1 MNEVKVTFSDGTEKT
16 YSKGTTFE
24 EIAKDYPGKYP
35 YVGVKINNVIFSL
48 ADKVEQD
55 CEVYFI
61 DFLDPTGYK
70 IYKSG
75 LMFIFE
81 VALKELFPEMEV
93 HFMHSHPKG
102 VYAEVHGEHILTN
115 DDFRNIKSR
124 MATIVSNNQ
133 RIKKYSLAKKDAIKY
148 CKQYGYDEKAKN
160 IQDFANKAVTYYV
173 LNKWGNYYYSNMP
186 SRTSAINLYDIKNLG
201 NNKLVLIL
209 PDKYTE
215 GRVPEFVNY
224 QGIIES
230 FRLTQEWLE
239 KLNKKY
245 ISDIN
250 EDVANSVIKDFI
262 NVDEIK
268 FNDEIRNI
276 VTNVVKKP
284 NIKFI
289 MIAGPSSSGKTTTTR
304 RLKTYLDCA
313 GYHTIIIST
322 DDYFVDRDK
331 NPKDENGKPDFECL
345 HAVDVNKLNK
355 DVQNLLDGKEITLP
369 VYDFVTGKGSESS
382 YKVKLTDKTIIL
394 IEGLHSLND
403 DLIPVVDDKNKYKV
417 YISPFIGVN
426 IDRHNY
432 ISTTDLR
439 LLRRIVRDNRTRG
452 RKVEETM
459 DYWQTV
465 RKGEIENIFPY
476 IHQADIVLN
485 TALNY
490 EIGVLEVYAAPLLL
504 SVGIDSPY
512 YEEARRLL
520 GFIRQFSPIP
530 SEYVSKDSILRE
542 FIGGGE

>member
-1 MNEVKVTFSDGTEKT
+1 MNEIKITFSDGTIKS
-16 YSKGTTFE
+16 YPKGTTFE

-35 YVGVKINNVIFSL
+35 YVGVKINNEIFSL
-48 ADKVEQD
+48 ADQAEND
-55 CEVYFI
+55 AEIYFI

-81 VALKELFPEMEV
+81 VSLKELFPNLEV
-93 HFMHSHPKG
+93 NFLHSHPKG
-102 VYAEVHGEHILTN
+102 VYAEVKGDYILTD
-115 DDFRNIKSR
+115 DDFRKIKSK

-133 RIKKYSLAKKDAIKY
+133 RIKKFTLAKKDAIKY
-148 CKQYGYDEKAKN
+148 CTEYGYIEKAKN
-160 IQDFANKAVTYYV
+160 IQNFANKAVTYYV
-173 LNKWGNYYYSNMP
+173 LNKLGNYYYSDMP
-186 SRTSAINLYDIKNLG
+186 SRTSAVNLYDIKYLG
-201 NNKLVLIL
+201 DNKLVLIL
-209 PDKYTE
+209 PDKNTA

-224 QGIIES
+224 EGIIES
-230 FRLTQEWLE
+230 FRSTQEWLD
-239 KLNKKY
+239 KLGKRYLSDVNDD
-245 ISDIN
+245 IS
-250 EDVANSVIKDFI
+250 NSVIKDFI
-262 NVDEIK
+262 NVNEIK

-276 VTNVVKKP
+276 VTNIVKRP
-284 NIKFI
+284 NIKFV
-289 MIAGPSSSGKTTTTR
+289 MIAGPSSSGKTTTTK

-313 GYHTIIIST
+313 GYHTIVMST

-345 HAVDVNKLNK
+345 HAVNVDKLNK
-355 DVQNLLDGKEITLP
+355 DIQNLLDGKEVTLP

-382 YKVKLTDKTIIL
+382 QKVKFTEKTIVL
-394 IEGLHSLND
+394 VEGLHSLND
-403 DLIPVVDDKNKYKV
+403 DLIPIVDSKYKYKI
-417 YISPFIGVN
+417 YISPFIGIN

-465 RKGEIENIFPY
+465 RRGEVLNIFPY

-520 GFIRQFSPIP
+520 GFLRQFSPIP

>member
-1 MNEVKVTFSDGTEKT
+1 MNEVKVRFSDGTEKL
-16 YSKGTTFE
+16 YNKGTTFE
-24 EIAKDYPGKYP
+24 DIAKDYPGKYP

-48 ADKVEQD
+48 ADQVESD
-55 CEVYFI
+55 CEVNFI
-61 DFLDPTGYK
+61 DFTDPTGYK

-81 VALKELFPEMEV
+81 VALKELYPNLEV
-93 HFMHSHPKG
+93 HYLHRHPKG
-102 VYAEVHGEHILTN
+102 VYGEIKGDYILTN
-115 DDFRNIKSR
+115 EDFGKIKNR
-124 MATIVSNNQ
+124 MSTIVSNNQ
-133 RIKKYSLAKKDAIKY
+133 RIRKYTLAKKDAIKY
-148 CKQYGYDEKAKN
+148 TSQFGYIEKAKN
-160 IQDFANKAVTYYV
+160 IQNFANKVITYYV
-173 LNKWGNYYYSNMP
+173 LNKWANYYYSDMP
-186 SRTSAINLYDIKNLG
+186 SRTSAINIYGIKNLG
-201 NNKLVLIL
+201 NNKVVLML
-209 PDKYTE
+209 PDVHSG

-224 QGIIES
+224 EGIIES
-230 FRLTQEWLE
+230 FRGTQEWPD
-239 KLNKKY
+239 KLGKKY
-245 ISDIN
+245 LCDVNDDIS
-250 EDVANSVIKDFI
+250 NSVIKDFI
-262 NVDEIK
+262 NVNEIK

-276 VTNVVKKP
+276 VTNIVKKP
-284 NIKFI
+284 SIKFV
-289 MIAGPSSSGKTTTTR
+289 MIAGPSSSGKTTTTK

-313 GYHTIIIST
+313 GYQTIVMST

-355 DVQNLLDGKEITLP
+355 DVKDLLDGRDVTLP

-382 YKVKLTDKTIIL
+382 KTVKMAEKSIVL

-403 DLIPVVDDKNKYKV
+403 DLIPVVESKNKYKI
-417 YISPFIGVN
+417 YISPFIGIN

-439 LLRRIVRDNRTRG
+439 LIRRIVRDNRTRG
-452 RKVEETM
+452 KKVEDTI

-465 RKGEIENIFPY
+465 RKGEVKNIFPY

-520 GFIRQFSPIP
+520 GFLRQFSPIP

>member
-1 MNEVKVTFSDGTEKT
+1 MNEVKVTFSDGTEKL

-48 ADKVEQD
+48 ADKLEQD
-55 CEVYFI
+55 CEVHFI

-81 VALKELFPEMEV
+81 VSLKELFPELEV

-115 DDFRNIKSR
+115 EDFRNIKSR

-173 LNKWGNYYYSNMP
+173 LNKCGNYYYSNMP

-382 YKVKLTDKTIIL
+382 YKVKLTDKSIIL

-403 DLIPVVDDKNKYKV
+403 DLIPVVDDRNKYKI

-476 IHQADIVLN
+476 IHQADVVLN

-490 EIGVLEVYAAPLLL
+490 EIGVLEVYAVPLLL

-512 YEEARRLL
+512 YEESRRLL
-520 GFIRQFSPIP
+520 GFIRQFCPIP

>member
-1 MNEVKVTFSDGTEKT
+1 MSDIKVKFSDGTEKT

-24 EIAKDYPGKYP
+24 QISKDYPGKYP

-48 ADKVEQD
+48 DDQLTQD
-55 CEVYFI
+55 CEVNFI

-81 VALKELFPEMEV
+81 VALKQTFPKLEV
-93 HFMHSHPKG
+93 NFLHSHPKG
-102 VYAEVHGEHILTN
+102 VYAEIKGDYTLTS
-115 DDFRNIKSR
+115 DDFKKIKSQ
-124 MATIVSNNQ
+124 MSTIVGNNEK
-133 RIKKYSLAKKDAIKY
+133 IKKYTLEKKDAIKY
-148 CKQYGYDEKAKN
+148 SNQYGYTEKAKN
-160 IQDFANKAVTYYV
+160 IQNFANKVVTYYV
-173 LNKWGNYYYSNMP
+173 LNKWGNYYYSDMP
-186 SRTSAINLYDIKNLG
+186 NCTGVINLYDVKYLG
-201 NNKLVLIL
+201 NNKLVLVL
-209 PDKYTE
+209 PDKHTQ

-224 QGIIES
+224 DGIIS
-230 FRLTQEWLE
+230 SYRLTQEWL
-239 KLNKKY
+239 NKINKRY
-245 ISDIN
+245 LCDIN
-250 EDVANSVIKDFI
+250 DDISNSLIKDFI

-276 VTNVVKKP
+276 VTDIYNKPRVK
-284 NIKFI
+284 FV
-289 MIAGPSSSGKTTTTR
+289 MIAGPSSSGKTTTTK
-304 RLKTYLDCA
+304 RLKAYLDCA

-331 NPKDENGKPDFECL
+331 NPKDEHGKPDFECL
-345 HAVDVNKLNK
+345 HAVDLDKLNM
-355 DVQNLLDGKEITLP
+355 DIQNLLDGKEVTLP

-382 YKVKLTDKTIIL
+382 HKVKLQEKSIVL

-403 DLIPVVDDKNKYKV
+403 DLIPVVDDRLKYKI
-417 YISPFIGVN
+417 YISPFIGIN

-452 RKVEETM
+452 RKVEETIE
-459 DYWQTV
+459 YWQTV

-476 IHQADIVLN
+476 IHQADKVLN

-520 GFIRQFSPIP
+520 KFLRQFNPIP

>member
-1 MNEVKVTFSDGTEKT
+1 MNEVKVTFSDGTEKL

-48 ADKVEQD
+48 ADKLEQD
-55 CEVYFI
+55 CEVHFI

-81 VALKELFPEMEV
+81 VSLKELFPELEV

-115 DDFRNIKSR
+115 EDFRNIKSR

-173 LNKWGNYYYSNMP
+173 LDKWGNYYYSNMP

-245 ISDIN
+245 ICDIN
-250 EDVANSVIKDFI
+250 EDVANSVIRDFI

-284 NIKFI
+284 NIKFV

-355 DVQNLLDGKEITLP
+355 DIQNLLDGKEITLP

-382 YKVKLTDKTIIL
+382 YKVKLTDKSIVL

-403 DLIPVVDDKNKYKV
+403 DLIPIVDDKNKYKI

-490 EIGVLEVYAAPLLL
+490 EIGVLEVYAVPLLL

-520 GFIRQFSPIP
+520 GFIRQFCPIP

>member
-1 MNEVKVTFSDGTEKT
+1 MNEVKVTFSDGSTKT
-16 YSKGTTFE
+16 YNKGTTFE
-24 EIAKDYPGKYP
+24 DIAKDYPGKYP

-48 ADKVEQD
+48 ADQIETDSKVE
-55 CEVYFI
+55 FI

-70 IYKSG
+70 MYKCG

-81 VALKELFPEMEV
+81 VALKELFPKLEV
-93 HFMHSHPKG
+93 NFLHSHPKG
-102 VYAEVHGEHILTN
+102 VYAEIKGEYILTN
-115 DDFRNIKSR
+115 DDFKKIKSK

-133 RIKKYSLAKKDAIKY
+133 RIKKYTIAKKDAIKY
-148 CKQYGYDEKAKN
+148 CKQFGYDEKAKN
-160 IQDFANKAVTYYV
+160 IQNFANKAVTFYV
-173 LNKWGNYYYSNMP
+173 LNKWGNYYYSDMP
-186 SRTSAINLYDIKNLG
+186 SRTSVVSLYDVKYLG

-209 PDKYTE
+209 PDKHTG

-224 QGIIES
+224 EGIIES
-230 FRLTQEWLE
+230 FRLTQEWLD
-239 KLNKKY
+239 KLGKRYLCDVNDD
-245 ISDIN
+245 IS
-250 EDVANSVIKDFI
+250 NSVIKDFI
-262 NVDEIK
+262 NVNEIK

-276 VTNVVKKP
+276 VTNIVKRP
-284 NIKFI
+284 SIKFV

-313 GYHTIIIST
+313 GYHTIVIST

-331 NPKDENGKPDFECL
+331 NPKDQYGKPDYECL

-355 DVQNLLDGKEITLP
+355 DLVDLLSGKEVILP
-369 VYDFVTGKGSESS
+369 IYDFVTGKQKEGSQS
-382 YKVKLTDKTIIL
+382 VKMLDKSIIL

-403 DLIPVVDDKNKYKV
+403 DLLPSIDSKEKYKV
-417 YISPFIGVN
+417 YISPFIGIN

-439 LLRRIVRDNRTRG
+439 LIRRMVRDNRTRG
-452 RKVEETM
+452 RKVEDTM
-459 DYWQTV
+459 AYWQTV

-520 GFIRQFSPIP
+520 GFLRQFCPIP